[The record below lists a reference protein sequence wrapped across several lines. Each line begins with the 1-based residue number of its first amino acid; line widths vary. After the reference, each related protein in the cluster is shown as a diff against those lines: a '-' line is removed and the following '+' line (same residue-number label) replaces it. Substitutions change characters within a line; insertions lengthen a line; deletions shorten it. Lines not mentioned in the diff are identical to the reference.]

1 MESDVRSIGE
11 LARES
16 GLSVSALRFYDG
28 AGVLTPASVDPQ
40 TGYRRY
46 APEQVH
52 EARLVARLRR
62 VGMPLADIRRVLA
75 CRTDPLRAGQVL
87 DAHLRRLE
95 DGLADAR
102 RELSSIRSLLDSEEH
117 AMPSAPTPTLLTV
130 AGPDLAAALDAVRF
144 AVAVDPALPAL
155 AGIRFDLRE
164 GALWLVATDRY
175 RLAVA
180 TAPAYDVDGPDV
192 AATSPTAL
200 VDELRELLSGGEVK
214 LRFGDGRLV
223 AQADGREVGG
233 ACVEEEFPDY
243 RRLLQGRVGQQIDLD
258 VPVVREAVATAPGQS
273 LVREQDG
280 ARYDVV
286 VLTVDPDGLLTVGGE
301 ASADGLRVAVNRD
314 FLLEALDAIA
324 SDQLVLELDEPAR
337 PLAMRVPGAEHPSS
351 LLMPTRLS

>member
-1 MESDVRSIGE
+1 MESDDVRSIGE

-46 APEQVH
+46 APEQVR

-75 CRTDPLRAGQVL
+75 CRTDPLRAGRVL

-95 DGLADAR
+95 DGLTDAR
-102 RELSSIRSLLDSEEH
+102 RELSSIRSLLDEEH
-117 AMPSAPTPTLLTV
+117 TMPSAPTPTRLTV
-130 AGPDLAAALDAVRF
+130 AEPDLAAALDAVRF
-144 AVAVDPALPAL
+144 AVSTNPDLPAL
-155 AGIRFDLRE
+155 AGIRFELRAD
-164 GALWLVATDRY
+164 ALWLVATDRY

-192 AATSPTAL
+192 AATVPTAL
-200 VDELRELLSGGEVK
+200 ADELRGLLSGGEVK
-214 LRFGDGRLV
+214 LQLGDGRLV
-223 AQADGREVGG
+223 AQAGGREVGG

-243 RRLLQGRVGQQIDLD
+243 RRLLQGRVGQRIGVD
-258 VPVVREAVATAPGQS
+258 VPVVREAVATAPGES

-301 ASADGLRVAVNRD
+301 SSADGLRVAVNRD